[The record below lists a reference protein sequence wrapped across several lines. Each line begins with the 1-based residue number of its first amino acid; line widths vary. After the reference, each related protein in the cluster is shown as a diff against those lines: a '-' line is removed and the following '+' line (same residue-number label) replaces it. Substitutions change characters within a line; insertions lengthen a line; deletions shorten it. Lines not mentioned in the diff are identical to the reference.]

1 MVSGE
6 FWDGIPNM
14 AEDEMFAM
22 TDTFKRDPFPKKV
35 NLGAGA
41 YRDEEGKPWVLPVVK
56 KAHALLIDSPTLDHE
71 YLPIAGL
78 DEFTCSA
85 AKLIFAEASDVIKN
99 GRVMSI
105 QTISGTGANHL
116 GAFFLSRFYQ
126 FNGEREV
133 YISRPTWMNHHAIF
147 SNVGITLVEYPYYNA
162 KTRAIDF
169 DGMLSTMRNAP
180 SRSIFVLHACAHN
193 PTGLDP
199 SQEQWTAIADIMLA
213 KGHYAFFDAAYQG
226 FATGD
231 LDNDAWAVREFS
243 RRGIAMLVCQSFA
256 KNAGLY
262 GERVGALH
270 IVGKDEE
277 TVKNMKS
284 QLSMLTRVEFST
296 PPAYGAKLV
305 NFILNDVS
313 LYEEWKRNIRTM
325 AGRLIEVRKELHRL
339 LTEELKTPGNWDH
352 VVNQIGMFSF
362 TGITEA
368 QSKRLIDEYHIYL
381 AKNGRISLA
390 GLNAKNIKYFAE
402 SLDEVVRG

>member
-6 FWDGIPNM
+6 FWDGIPSV

-22 TDTFKRDPFPKKV
+22 ITTFKKDPFPKKV
-35 NLGAGA
+35 NLGAGV
-41 YRDEEGKPWVLPVVK
+41 YRDEDGKSWVLPAVK
-56 KAHALLIDSPTLDHE
+56 KAHALLIDSPDLNHE

-78 DEFTCSA
+78 AEFTNSA
-85 AKLIFAEASDVIKN
+85 AKLMFTEESDVIKR
-99 GRVMSI
+99 GQVVST

-116 GAFFLSRFYQ
+116 GASFLSRFYL
-126 FNGEREV
+126 FNGERQV
-133 YISRPTWMNHHAIF
+133 YISRPTWVNHHAIF
-147 SNVGITLVEYPYYNA
+147 ANVDITPVEYPYYNA
-162 KTRAIDF
+162 ETRGIDF
-169 DGMLSTMRNAP
+169 DEMLSTMNSAP
-180 SRSIFVLHACAHN
+180 DRSIFVLHACAHN

-199 SQEQWTAIADIMLA
+199 SREQWTAIADIMLA

-231 LDNDAWAVREFS
+231 LDNDAWAVREFA

-270 IVGKDEE
+270 VVCKDDQA
-277 TVKNMKS
+277 TKKLKN
-284 QLSMLTRVEFST
+284 QLSLITRVEFST

-305 NFILNDVS
+305 NFILNDAP
-313 LYEEWKRNIRTM
+313 LYEEWRRNIRTM
-325 AGRLIEVRKELHRL
+325 AGRLIEVRKELYRL

-352 VVNQIGMFSF
+352 VINQIGMFSF
-362 TGITEA
+362 TGISEA
-368 QSKRLIDEYHIYL
+368 QSKRLREEFHIYL

-390 GLNAKNIKYFAE
+390 GLNTKNIKYFAE
-402 SLDEVVRG
+402 SLDTVVRG

>member
-6 FWDGIPNM
+6 FWDEVPNV
-14 AEDEMFAM
+14 AEDEIFAM
-22 TDTFKRDPFPKKV
+22 TAMFKRDPFPKKV

-41 YRDEEGKPWVLPVVK
+41 YRDEDGKPWVLPAVK

-78 DEFTCSA
+78 AEFTNSA
-85 AKLIFAEASDVIKN
+85 AKLMFAKESDVIRQ
-99 GRVMSI
+99 GRVTSI

-116 GAFFLSRFYQ
+116 GAFFLSRFYR
-126 FNGEREV
+126 FNDEKEV
-133 YISRPTWMNHHAIF
+133 YMSRPTWLNHYAIF
-147 SNVGITLVEYPYYNA
+147 TNVGITPVEYPYYS
-162 KTRAIDF
+162 TETQEIDF
-169 DGMLSTMRNAP
+169 DGMLLTMKNAP
-180 SRSIFVLHACAHN
+180 ARSIFVLHACAHN

-199 SQEQWTAIADIMLA
+199 SQEQWTTIADVMLA
-213 KGHYAFFDAAYQG
+213 RGHYAFFDAAYQG

-270 IVGKDEE
+270 FVGKDEQ
-277 TVKNMKS
+277 TAQNIKS
-284 QLSMLTRVEFST
+284 QLSVLTRVEFST

-305 NFILNDVS
+305 NFILNDAS

-325 AGRLIEVRKELHRL
+325 ARRLIEVRKELHRL
-339 LTEELKTPGNWDH
+339 LTEKLKTPGNWDH

-362 TGITEA
+362 TGISEA
-368 QSKRLIDEYHIYL
+368 QSKRLIEEFHVYL

-390 GLNAKNIKYFAE
+390 GLNAKNIEYFAE
-402 SLDEVVRG
+402 SLDTVVRG

>member
-1 MVSGE
+1 MDSGE
-6 FWDGIPNM
+6 FWGGVPNI
-14 AEDEMFAM
+14 AEDGMFAL
-22 TDTFKRDPFPKKV
+22 TATFKRDPFPKKV

-41 YRDEEGKPWVLPVVK
+41 YRDEEGKPRVLPAVK
-56 KAHALLIDSPTLDHE
+56 KAHTLLINSPALDHE

-78 DEFTCSA
+78 EEFTSSA
-85 AKLIFAEASDVIKN
+85 AKLVFAEESDAIKN
-99 GRVMSI
+99 GRVASI

-126 FNGEREV
+126 INGEKKV
-133 YISRPTWMNHHAIF
+133 YISRPTWMNHHPLF
-147 SNVGITLVEYPYYNA
+147 SNVGFTSVEYPYYNA
-162 KTRAIDF
+162 KTRALDF
-169 DGMLSTMRNAP
+169 DGMLSTMKNAP

-199 SQEQWTAIADIMLA
+199 SQEQWTAIADVMLA

-231 LDNDAWAVREFS
+231 LDNDAWAIREFS
-243 RRGIAMLVCQSFA
+243 RRGIAMLVCQSFS

-270 IVGKDEE
+270 IVSKDEE
-277 TVKNMKS
+277 TAKNVKS
-284 QLSMLTRVEFST
+284 QLSVLTRVEFST

-305 NFILNDVS
+305 NLILNDAA
-313 LYEEWKRNIRTM
+313 LFEEWRRNIRTM
-325 AGRLIEVRKELHRL
+325 VGRLIGVRKELHRL

-368 QSKRLIDEYHIYL
+368 QCQRLIDEYHLYL

-390 GLNAKNIKYFAE
+390 GLNGKNIKYFAQ